1 MFAILQSSLLVS
13 KYSKKDLFTL
23 LLKDGIDV
31 TARSNFASSHYH
43 GTNISIIHFVTE
55 DNKISPPVINII
67 LPLLRDKV
75 HTLNMQAHCMLLNI
89 NPFKVLIEGQTP
101 VKTCNQPLFA
111 LSMGDRYRNP
121 KLFNDYAVQFGAH
134 IEQSFLGTHADLING
149 SGLLEIINHLNFTTI
164 GLSGLTAIADVSSI
178 KRARY
183 SMQITLSVL
192 YSKLTEAAQAMGSTK
207 SPYEWLSDQAKV
219 SESCFYWKMILD
231 FHIKF
236 HVFIRSIREGNFDL
250 YVESLRAL
258 IIWCFIMDKYNYA
271 RWLTVHIFEL
281 ITMHVKHTKVH
292 KNLKKVIFFLAKVK
306 EQIFEN
312 GS

>member
-178 KRARY
+178 KRTRY
-183 SMQITLSVL
+183 SMQITV
-192 YSKLTEAAQAMGSTK
+192 
-207 SPYEWLSDQAKV
+207 
-219 SESCFYWKMILD
+219 C
-231 FHIKF
+231 
-236 HVFIRSIREGNFDL
+236 
-250 YVESLRAL
+250 SL
-258 IIWCFIMDKYNYA
+258 F
-271 RWLTVHIFEL
+271 
-281 ITMHVKHTKVH
+281 
-292 KNLKKVIFFLAKVK
+292 
-306 EQIFEN
+306 
-312 GS
+312 